1 MTMLLNQIEEH
12 EHDSQGVAEEVTA
25 CSFCK
30 GNNIL
35 FDAERGEKL
44 CSNCGIVLAEGVETE
59 DLGLDTKDRIDT
71 TLHNGISSSLM
82 TYDKGLST
90 VIPFAN
96 TDGNGVAL
104 NAEQRSSAQRMRKW
118 NTISNSNRSYH
129 RNLKN
134 AFAIIIRIKDKLS
147 LSDPLIEKSAYYYR
161 KVIDLDII
169 KGRSIKGFVV
179 GCVYAACRESNIPRT
194 IEEVAEVAD
203 ADKVFAS
210 KCYRLLV
217 RRLKLRLPEIDGTS
231 HLAKIANNAMISE
244 KTVRRAAEMMSVMKQ
259 DPISFGKD
267 PGALASAVLYA
278 ACLEQGEKIAQGHVA
293 SAANVSIVTLRKRFI
308 DVRKVFPNV
317 PNGPTDLALVKARN

>member
-1 MTMLLNQIEEH
+1 MTMLVNKIEEH
-12 EHDSQGVAEEVTA
+12 EHDTERVAEDIME

-30 GNNIL
+30 DNNIV

-44 CSNCGIVLAEGVETE
+44 CSNCGVVLAEGVETD
-59 DLGLDTKDRIDT
+59 DLELDTKGRMDA
-71 TLHNGISSSLM
+71 TLHNGVSSSLM
-82 TYDKGLST
+82 NYDKGLST
-90 VIPFAN
+90 VIPFSN

-104 NAEQRSSAQRMRKW
+104 NAEQRSTAQRMRKW

-147 LSDPLIEKSAYYYR
+147 LSEPLIEKSAYYYR
-161 KVIDLDII
+161 KVIDLDVI

-194 IEEVAEVAD
+194 MEEIAEVAD

-231 HLAKIANNAMISE
+231 HLAKIANNALISE
-244 KTVRRAAEMMSVMKQ
+244 KTVRRAADMMSIMKQ
-259 DPISFGKD
+259 DPVSFGKD
-267 PGALASAVLYA
+267 PSALASAVLYA
-278 ACLEQGEKIAQGHVA
+278 ACLEQGEKIAQSHVA
-293 SAANVSIVTLRKRFI
+293 SSANVSIVTLRKRFL

-317 PNGPTDLALVKARN
+317 PNGPSDHALATVRN